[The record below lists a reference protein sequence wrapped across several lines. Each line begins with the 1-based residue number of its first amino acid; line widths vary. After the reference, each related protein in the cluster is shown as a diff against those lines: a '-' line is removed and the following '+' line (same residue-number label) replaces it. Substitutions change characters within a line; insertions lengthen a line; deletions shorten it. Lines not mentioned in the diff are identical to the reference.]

1 MMSLQPTIS
10 VMAAIDYRE
19 AARRLDLSERQVERL
34 VRSGELLKV
43 HRGLVDERSL
53 ALHQARIRRPG
64 RGWDEATAWAA
75 IAILTGHRADW
86 LGQTQRSR
94 LKSMLKQLSAEDV
107 VARARNRA
115 TVNRLGG
122 LDSAVRRAA
131 GEIVDVHANDADL
144 GLTGSGRVDGYVAAA
159 DLPGLVRRLRLHEDL
174 GGRLMLRSTTFDID
188 VVRSLAGHG
197 HVVAALDLAE
207 STDPRERR
215 AGLDALAA
223 ALDGLRHG

>member
-1 MMSLQPTIS
+1 
-10 VMAAIDYRE
+10 MAAIDYRE

-34 VRSGELLKV
+34 VRAGELVKV

-75 IAILTGHRADW
+75 IAILTGQRADW

-94 LKSMLKQLSAEDV
+94 LRSTLKKLSAQDV

-115 TVNRLGG
+115 HVHRLGG
-122 LDSAVRRAA
+122 LDSAIRRAA
-131 GEIVDVHANDADL
+131 GEIVDAHAHDADL
-144 GLTGSGRVDGYVAAA
+144 GLAGSGRVDGYVATM
-159 DLPGLVRRLRLHEDL
+159 DLSGLLQRLRLHEDL
-174 GGRLMLRSTTFDID
+174 DGRLTLRATAFDID
-188 VVRSLAGHG
+188 IVRSLAGGG

-215 AGLDALAA
+215 AGLDALDA
-223 ALDGLRHG
+223 ALHGLRDG